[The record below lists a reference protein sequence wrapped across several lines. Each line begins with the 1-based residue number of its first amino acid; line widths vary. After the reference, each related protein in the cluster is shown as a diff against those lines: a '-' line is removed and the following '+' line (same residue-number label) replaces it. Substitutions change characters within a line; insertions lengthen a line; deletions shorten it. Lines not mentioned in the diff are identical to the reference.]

1 MDDLSIVAARLD
13 VEIFVNC
20 PNEECD
26 YLIDL
31 LREDDCDGDFHND
44 DGALLSQVWP
54 RNGSHDDFECDDVVC
69 SQCKTKFSVKTLE
82 W

>member
-1 MDDLSIVAARLD
+1 MKTVGARLD

-31 LREDDCDGDFHND
+31 LREDDTSGTMHND
-44 DGALLSQVWP
+44 DGELLRQVWP
-54 RNGSHDDFECDDVVC
+54 RNGSHDDFECEEVVC
-69 SQCKTKFSVKTLE
+69 SKCKTEFNVKALE